1 MKKLILI
8 CSICTIAFTA
18 NAQQDK
24 ATKDFADYSQ
34 SVDNFVDAAWKV
46 KNYQGAVDSINLWLT
61 RYNALDP
68 KIKKNIEGYSVS
80 MYYNLAC
87 AYSI

>member
-24 ATKDFADYSQ
+24 ATQDFANYSQ
-34 SVDNFVDAAWKV
+34 SVDNFVDAAWKI
-46 KNYQGAVDSINLWLT
+46 KNYQAAVDSMNLWLT
-61 RYNALDP
+61 RYDVLQP
-68 KIKKNIEGYSVS
+68 G
-80 MYYNLAC
+80 LC
-87 AYSI
+87 LFHLG